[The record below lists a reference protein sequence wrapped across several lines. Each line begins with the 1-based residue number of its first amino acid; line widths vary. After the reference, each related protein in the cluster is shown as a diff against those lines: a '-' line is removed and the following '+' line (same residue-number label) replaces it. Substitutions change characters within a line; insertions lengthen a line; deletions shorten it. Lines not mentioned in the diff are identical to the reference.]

1 MKPMLFLLY
10 SMFSMCLI
18 QLKHLNKK
26 LEALIFDTY
35 YELNCYY
42 YYRFV
47 SISFKI
53 SQSKKTAIMPACH
66 FSNSLEGLHVNDY
79 LSS

>member
-1 MKPMLFLLY
+1 MLFLLY
-10 SMFSMCLI
+10 STFSMCLI

-26 LEALIFDTY
+26 FEAFIFDTY

-53 SQSKKTAIMPACH
+53 SQSEKTAIMPACH
-66 FSNSLEGLHVNDY
+66 FSNSLER
-79 LSS
+79 